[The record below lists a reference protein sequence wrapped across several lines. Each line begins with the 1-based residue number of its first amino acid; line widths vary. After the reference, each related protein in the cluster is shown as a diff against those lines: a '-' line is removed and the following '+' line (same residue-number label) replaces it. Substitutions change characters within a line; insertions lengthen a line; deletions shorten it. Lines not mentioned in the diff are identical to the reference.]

1 MSKLGKCKN
10 KQVGGTLL
18 GLILGLIVGLA
29 IAVVVAIMITKTP
42 TPFTNKLA
50 PKAEKAPDAITTPE
64 QLSDPNKPLYGNR
77 PPATPI
83 TPITPAPAA
92 PAATA
97 AIPPTPAVAPERP
110 VTPLASVEKKP
121 DLIGQK
127 IEEKQREAKA
137 PIIDKST
144 SDKAKKAA
152 ADIANAKT
160 DNADDHWIYYLQVGA
175 FREQAEAENARAKLA
190 LMGFEAHI
198 SERPSDNGSLYRVRI
213 GSFSSL
219 DTMNRIRSKLSDNGV
234 NAAVVRSAK

>member
-1 MSKLGKCKN
+1 MSKPGKYKN

-42 TPFTNKLA
+42 TPFTNKA
-50 PKAEKAPDAITTPE
+50 PKAEKAPDAITTPQ
-64 QLSDPNKPLYGNR
+64 QLSDPNKALYGNR
-77 PPATPI
+77 AQIKEPV
-83 TPITPAPAA
+83 PAPAA
-92 PAATA
+92 PAAAPTA
-97 AIPPTPAVAPERP
+97 AVPSTPVAAPERP
-110 VTPLASVEKKP
+110 VAPLASVEKKP

-137 PIIDKST
+137 PIVDKSS
-144 SDKAKKAA
+144 SDKARKAA
-152 ADIANAKT
+152 AEAANPKAE
-160 DNADDHWIYYLQVGA
+160 NADDHWIYYLQVGA
-175 FREQAEAENARAKLA
+175 FRDQTDAENARAKLA
-190 LMGFEAHI
+190 LLGFEARI

-219 DTMNRIRSKLSDNGV
+219 ETMNRMRSKLSDNGI

>member
-1 MSKLGKCKN
+1 MSKPGKCKN

-42 TPFTNKLA
+42 TPFTNKA
-50 PKAEKAPDAITTPE
+50 PKAEKAPDAITTPQ
-64 QLSDPNKPLYGNR
+64 QLSDPNKALYGNR
-77 PPATPI
+77 API
-83 TPITPAPAA
+83 KEPAPAVPA
-92 PAATA
+92 PAPSA
-97 AIPPTPAVAPERP
+97 AVPSTPAVTPERP
-110 VTPLASVEKKP
+110 VAPSASVEKKP

-137 PIIDKST
+137 PIVDKSS
-144 SDKAKKAA
+144 SDKARKAA
-152 ADIANAKT
+152 AEAANPKAE
-160 DNADDHWIYYLQVGA
+160 NADEHWTYYLQVGA
-175 FREQAEAENARAKLA
+175 FRDQTDAENARAKLA
-190 LMGFEAHI
+190 LLGFEARI

-219 DTMNRIRSKLSDNGV
+219 ETMNRMRSKLSDNGI